1 MQKLKLSKDTVA
13 VLKNYNRINP
23 MMYFRK
29 GNTIST
35 ISPTKTVFAKYVC
48 PENFK
53 TDFGIYKL
61 DKLLSVLSFFA
72 DPELVI
78 GDKNLV
84 IKDNNSSAKIA
95 FADPASLVYPQK
107 DKIDLPTIDA
117 EFDVTE
123 AEISDVIK
131 ASSIMELPFIA
142 FESDGQKLYLK
153 ALDYKNPNSDAYTI
167 ELAENTDHDVGG
179 DFQAIFNITN
189 LQMIPADYHVQIS
202 AKGIAQFSNDK
213 MTYWIAVEKDSQF

>member
-29 GNTIST
+29 GNIIST